1 MGCAF
6 CEIVKDAGK
15 GHIIYEDEEHLAFLD
30 LYPITEG
37 HSLVVPKRHH
47 EMITDMPPDDA
58 GRLFS
63 IVPGIAKAVLL
74 GTGADAFSLGQNNGR
89 AARQIVPHVH
99 VHIIPRY
106 SGRETVWTSRGM
118 PEAGELAGLA
128 SRIRERL

>member
-1 MGCAF
+1 MGCVF
-6 CEIVKDAGK
+6 CEIVRGAGK
-15 GHIIYEDEEHLAFLD
+15 GYIIYEDEEHLAFLD

-47 EMITDMPPDDA
+47 EMITDMPTDDA

-63 IVPGIAKAVLL
+63 IVPRIARAVLL

-118 PEAGELAGLA
+118 PEPGELAGLA
-128 SRIRERL
+128 SRIRGHF

>member
-1 MGCAF
+1 MGCVF
-6 CEIVKDAGK
+6 CEIVRDAGK
-15 GHIIYEDEEHLAFLD
+15 GHIIYEDGEHLAFLD

-47 EMITDMPPDDA
+47 EMITDMPSDDA

-63 IVPGIAKAVLL
+63 IVPRIARAVLL

-99 VHIIPRY
+99 VHVIPRY
-106 SGRETVWTSRGM
+106 SGRETMWTSRGM
-118 PEAGELAGLA
+118 PGPGELADLA
-128 SRIRERL
+128 SRIRGHL

>member
-1 MGCAF
+1 MACVF
-6 CEIVKDAGK
+6 CEIVRDTTK
-15 GHIIYEDEEHLAFLD
+15 GHIIYEDDHHLAFLD

-37 HSLVVPKRHH
+37 HSLVVPKEHR
-47 EMITDMPPDDA
+47 EMITDMSPDET

-63 IVPGIAKAVLL
+63 IVPRIARAVLL

-99 VHIIPRY
+99 VHVIPRY

-118 PEAGELAGLA
+118 PESKELAKLA
-128 SRIRERL
+128 SRIRDHL